1 MYIQILLIQLMERK
15 GKNTDFVKLAHKS
28 VIDLMV
34 TGNWLQDKLAEVLKP
49 HKLSNA
55 QFNVLRILRGQKG
68 KPASLTCVSDK
79 MIHKMSNTTRLVDKL
94 LEKGLVDRIICPE
107 NRRKVEI
114 TITSEGLKLLE
125 ELDGVLEKA
134 EANLM
139 SNLEKNEIEQ
149 LEFLLKK
156 LKE

>member
-15 GKNTDFVKLAHKS
+15 GRNTDFVKLAHKS

-68 KPASLTCVSDK
+68 KPASLSCVSDK

-114 TITSEGLKLLE
+114 TITAEGLKLLE

>member
-1 MYIQILLIQLMERK
+1 MKGETKNKDFIQL
-15 GKNTDFVKLAHKS
+15 AHNS

-34 TGNWLQDKLAEVLKP
+34 TGHWLQDEIAEVLKP

-68 KPASLTCVSDK
+68 KPASLSCVSDK

-107 NRRKVEI
+107 NRRKIEI
-114 TITSEGLKLLE
+114 TITKEGLKILE

>member
-1 MYIQILLIQLMERK
+1 MERK
-15 GKNTDFVKLAHKS
+15 GRNTDFVKLAHKS

>member
-1 MYIQILLIQLMERK
+1 MERK
-15 GKNTDFVKLAHKS
+15 GRNTDFVKLAHKS

-68 KPASLTCVSDK
+68 KPASLSCVSDK

-114 TITSEGLKLLE
+114 TITAEGLKLLE
-125 ELDGVLEKA
+125 ELDEVLEKA

>member
-1 MYIQILLIQLMERK
+1 MERK
-15 GKNTDFVKLAHKS
+15 GRNTDFVKLAHKS

-114 TITSEGLKLLE
+114 TITAEGLKLLE
-125 ELDGVLEKA
+125 ELDEVLEKA